1 MAFYE
6 IMRIDRTKPFTIDL
20 LQAVNA
26 TISQEKVTLEQYPI
40 HIQSGIMLLSKTLLK
55 ELEMKTWSKLLKK
68 NWRVQ
73 NSKKKPTII
82 PLKYPEKGKF
92 QQKWKIFQQR
102 CRKHLSLELHWLS
115 KWLKQ

>member
-73 NSKKKPTII
+73 NSKKNPK
-82 PLKYPEKGKF
+82 
-92 QQKWKIFQQR
+92 QS
-102 CRKHLSLELHWLS
+102 SL
-115 KWLKQ
+115 